1 MARRRMFSLDVVD
14 TDVFTD
20 MAVSAQ
26 ALYFH
31 LGMHGDDDGFVSSPR
46 KIVKSIGCNGDD
58 LKLLIAR
65 GFIIPFD
72 SGVVVIRDWN
82 TNNTLR
88 NDRYHPT
95 IYQTEKAEIQEND
108 SGQYELV
115 AKVATKQLPSG
126 NQMEPEHN
134 ITKLNLT
141 KHNLESTADKP
152 PRTRF
157 TPPSEDDVLLFFSE
171 QGASAEEAKHFFDY
185 YTSNGWKVGKN
196 AMKDWKAAARNW
208 IRRNNPASQ
217 NRQTNGGKNDDGNN
231 QRIVRTTRL

>member
-46 KIVKSIGCNGDD
+46 KIAKSIGCNGDD

-65 GFIIPFD
+65 GFIIPFE

-115 AKVATKQLPSG
+115 ATLATKQLPSG

-152 PRTRF
+152 PRQRF
-157 TPPSEDDVLLFFSE
+157 QPPSEDEMIEYFVKKGSSE
-171 QGASAEEAKHFFDY
+171 EEAKTCYNY
-185 YTSNGWKVGKN
+185 YLSNGWKVGRNPMKN
-196 AMKDWKAAARNW
+196 WAAAANSW
-208 IRRNNPASQ
+208 IARNNSNKQ
-217 NRQTNGGKNDDGNN
+217 NRQSNGGKNDDRNN